1 MDVKEVVI
9 FKPIGA
15 IMKRVLV
22 VTVIFAAAGSALAQ
36 SPVYKTD
43 PQTGNQY
50 RIQQYG
56 NETRIHGSNPR
67 TGSTWSQ
74 TQSADG
80 SYRGFDSHGNSYRGN
95 HNTGSYS
102 NSNGTTC
109 FGTGASRVCN

>member
-1 MDVKEVVI
+1 
-9 FKPIGA
+9 
-15 IMKRVLV
+15 MKTALAAAAALV
-22 VTVIFAAAGSALAQ
+22 VANSALAQ
-36 SPVYKTD
+36 YPTYKTD

-56 NETRIHGSNPR
+56 NETRIQGSNPR

-74 TQSADG
+74 KQSADG
-80 SYRGFDSHGNSYRGN
+80 SYRGFDSQGNSYHGN
-95 HNTGSYS
+95 RDTGTYI